1 MEEKL
6 QNTRVL
12 PFVATSMH
20 GYLIVHLIIADKYG
34 IKVLEQS
41 YSKQH
46 EMNVRVRKHHKM
58 AKLHDFFY
66 GRQ

>member
-1 MEEKL
+1 
-6 QNTRVL
+6 
-12 PFVATSMH
+12 MH